1 MLSKISVKKP
11 MTVLVAVVL
20 VLVLGIVS
28 FFKMTPDLL
37 PNMDF
42 PYAVIMTTYAGQTP
56 EAVETTVSKPL
67 EQSMSAI
74 DGVKEITSTSSDNY
88 SLLMIEFED
97 GTNMDSA
104 TVDMRSSLDTIK
116 GNWPDGVGTPYLIKI
131 NPNILPVAMTA
142 VDFEDK
148 SQTELSDY
156 VTNELL
162 NELEGIDG
170 VASVSDKGIVTEQ
183 ENVVLSQDK
192 LDKLNKKISAALDN
206 QFGDAED
213 KIAKAKKELQD
224 NIGKAKDGQG
234 TVSSSIEQINSQQ
247 EAVSKQLADAQN
259 KAESGK
265 TQLLSAKMQLLDR
278 KASLTSTKTLLE
290 TAYQGLLELKTTYD
304 ELTSEQSQLTQKLE
318 QLSKFNEQYQ
328 EIVRKMNDALPDSE
342 EYKALQQ
349 QIDELNKVLEPYG
362 IKAPDIAKTMQTVQN
377 SINKSAEAI
386 QNVEN
391 SLKKLGTSG
400 DAINSALSEMSEKIS
415 QINSGIAQLDNA
427 ISGLDDKSV
436 SVDSALALISQQ
448 QSSADFKMSSAMST
462 LTSKQSELNSAL
474 TQLSSAEKQIKTS
487 EKELADK
494 KKEAKSKAD
503 VSNTVT
509 LDTISSILTAQ
520 NFSMPAGYV
529 TDDDNNKFMVRVGD
543 KVNDEKEM
551 KSLVLFDTGIDGIG
565 VIHLE
570 DVADV
575 FVADNSDE
583 TFARINGNPGIVL
596 SFSKSSNTASS
607 TVCENINAKLDSLS
621 KEVDGLHFTNLY
633 NEGDYI
639 NLVINSVLQN
649 LLMGAVLAII
659 ILFLFLRDIK
669 PTLIVA
675 CSIPISV
682 VFAIVLMYFSGVTL
696 NMISLSGL
704 AIGVGMLVDNSVV
717 VIENIY
723 RLRSMGVSPIKAALN
738 GARQVAGAI
747 TASTLTTVCVFLPI
761 VFVEGI
767 TRQLFVDLALTV
779 TYSLLASL
787 IVALT
792 LVPAMGQRMLRK
804 MKPNSA
810 PKDGKIKKAYE
821 RSLRFVLKHKAPAI
835 LVAVALLFTSAGL
848 CLMRGFSFMP
858 DMSSTQI
865 QVSLKLDDN
874 ATFEETV
881 KEGEKL
887 NDLLSKYDQFETVGV
902 MAGNSSSL
910 MGLTGD
916 SSSNDAGSLMA
927 YAVLKDDFTKQSGE
941 ISKKIEKDLESLDGE
956 AAVSGGTSSSMSSL
970 MGDGSVQITLYG
982 DDLDTLK
989 STAED
994 IGKTLEKVKGVA
1006 SVDNGIGAVSPEI
1019 KVTVDKSKAAEKE
1032 LTVAQVYQQVAAAI
1046 STEKTAATLTND
1058 DGNDMNVVVVK
1069 DDSETVTPKNLRDID
1084 ISYKDSSGNEKTVK
1098 LSSVSDISKSETMD
1112 KISRENQKR
1121 YLTISAE
1128 VKDGYTLT
1136 SVSNNV
1142 KSAMNDYKLPNSC
1155 SIDYA
1160 GTDKMTMEAVS
1171 QLMLMLLLGIILIY
1185 LIMVAQFQSLK
1196 SPFIIMFTIPLAF
1209 TGGFLAL
1216 LITGFDISVVSLVGF
1231 VMLCGIIVNNGIV
1244 LVDYINKLRIDGKE
1258 RIESIVEA
1266 GKTRMRPILIT
1277 ALTTV
1282 LGLVVMALGIG
1293 TGAEMMQPIA
1303 IVCIG
1308 GLLYA
1313 TFMTLYIV
1321 PVIYDLFN
1329 KKELKKVSD
1338 EDLEFI
1344 DE

>member
-142 VDFEDK
+142 VDFEGK

-183 ENVVLSQDK
+183 ENVVLSHDK

-386 QNVEN
+386 QNVEI

-427 ISGLDDKSV
+427 NSGLDDKSV

-474 TQLSSAEKQIKTS
+474 TQLSSAEKQIETS

-639 NLVINSVLQN
+639 NLVINNVLQN

-792 LVPAMGQRMLRK
+792 LVPAMGQRILRK

-821 RSLRFVLKHKAPAI
+821 RSLCFVLKHKVPAI

-910 MGLTGD
+910 MGLTGG

-1019 KVTVDKSKAAEKE
+1019 KVTVDKSKAAEKG

-1046 STEKTAATLTND
+1046 STEKNAATLTND

-1084 ISYKDSSGNEKTVK
+1084 ITYKDSSGNEKTVK

-1142 KSAMNDYKLPNSC
+1142 KSAMNDYKLPKSC

>member
-142 VDFEDK
+142 VDFEGK

-349 QIDELNKVLEPYG
+349 QINELNKVLEPYG

-386 QNVEN
+386 QNVEI

-474 TQLSSAEKQIKTS
+474 TQLSSAEKQIETS

-596 SFSKSSNTASS
+596 SFSKSSNTVSS

-639 NLVINSVLQN
+639 NLVINNVLQN

-821 RSLRFVLKHKAPAI
+821 RSLRFVLKHKVSAI

-910 MGLTGD
+910 MGLTGG
-916 SSSNDAGSLMA
+916 SSSNDAGSLIQRR
-927 YAVLKDDFTKQSGE
+927 LKR
-941 ISKKIEKDLESLDGE
+941 I
-956 AAVSGGTSSSMSSL
+956 
-970 MGDGSVQITLYG
+970 
-982 DDLDTLK
+982 LK
-989 STAED
+989 A
-994 IGKTLEKVKGVA
+994 
-1006 SVDNGIGAVSPEI
+1006 
-1019 KVTVDKSKAAEKE
+1019 
-1032 LTVAQVYQQVAAAI
+1032 LTV
-1046 STEKTAATLTND
+1046 
-1058 DGNDMNVVVVK
+1058 
-1069 DDSETVTPKNLRDID
+1069 R
-1084 ISYKDSSGNEKTVK
+1084 
-1098 LSSVSDISKSETMD
+1098 
-1112 KISRENQKR
+1112 
-1121 YLTISAE
+1121 
-1128 VKDGYTLT
+1128 
-1136 SVSNNV
+1136 
-1142 KSAMNDYKLPNSC
+1142 LP
-1155 SIDYA
+1155 
-1160 GTDKMTMEAVS
+1160 
-1171 QLMLMLLLGIILIY
+1171 
-1185 LIMVAQFQSLK
+1185 
-1196 SPFIIMFTIPLAF
+1196 
-1209 TGGFLAL
+1209 
-1216 LITGFDISVVSLVGF
+1216 
-1231 VMLCGIIVNNGIV
+1231 
-1244 LVDYINKLRIDGKE
+1244 
-1258 RIESIVEA
+1258 
-1266 GKTRMRPILIT
+1266 
-1277 ALTTV
+1277 
-1282 LGLVVMALGIG
+1282 
-1293 TGAEMMQPIA
+1293 
-1303 IVCIG
+1303 
-1308 GLLYA
+1308 
-1313 TFMTLYIV
+1313 
-1321 PVIYDLFN
+1321 
-1329 KKELKKVSD
+1329 
-1338 EDLEFI
+1338 
-1344 DE
+1344 

>member
-142 VDFEDK
+142 VDFEGK

-213 KIAKAKKELQD
+213 KIVKAKKELQD

-386 QNVEN
+386 QNVEI
-391 SLKKLGTSG
+391 SLEKLGTSG

-474 TQLSSAEKQIKTS
+474 TQLSSAEKQIETS

-639 NLVINSVLQN
+639 NLVINNVLQN

-767 TRQLFVDLALTV
+767 TRQLFVDLALNQTRFRRSIPS
-779 TYSLLASL
+779 TRILR
-787 IVALT
+787 
-792 LVPAMGQRMLRK
+792 PAMC
-804 MKPNSA
+804 
-810 PKDGKIKKAYE
+810 Y
-821 RSLRFVLKHKAPAI
+821 
-835 LVAVALLFTSAGL
+835 
-848 CLMRGFSFMP
+848 
-858 DMSSTQI
+858 
-865 QVSLKLDDN
+865 
-874 ATFEETV
+874 
-881 KEGEKL
+881 
-887 NDLLSKYDQFETVGV
+887 
-902 MAGNSSSL
+902 
-910 MGLTGD
+910 
-916 SSSNDAGSLMA
+916 
-927 YAVLKDDFTKQSGE
+927 
-941 ISKKIEKDLESLDGE
+941 
-956 AAVSGGTSSSMSSL
+956 
-970 MGDGSVQITLYG
+970 
-982 DDLDTLK
+982 
-989 STAED
+989 
-994 IGKTLEKVKGVA
+994 
-1006 SVDNGIGAVSPEI
+1006 
-1019 KVTVDKSKAAEKE
+1019 
-1032 LTVAQVYQQVAAAI
+1032 
-1046 STEKTAATLTND
+1046 
-1058 DGNDMNVVVVK
+1058 
-1069 DDSETVTPKNLRDID
+1069 
-1084 ISYKDSSGNEKTVK
+1084 
-1098 LSSVSDISKSETMD
+1098 
-1112 KISRENQKR
+1112 SRE
-1121 YLTISAE
+1121 
-1128 VKDGYTLT
+1128 
-1136 SVSNNV
+1136 
-1142 KSAMNDYKLPNSC
+1142 
-1155 SIDYA
+1155 
-1160 GTDKMTMEAVS
+1160 
-1171 QLMLMLLLGIILIY
+1171 
-1185 LIMVAQFQSLK
+1185 
-1196 SPFIIMFTIPLAF
+1196 LAC
-1209 TGGFLAL
+1209 A
-1216 LITGFDISVVSLVGF
+1216 
-1231 VMLCGIIVNNGIV
+1231 
-1244 LVDYINKLRIDGKE
+1244 
-1258 RIESIVEA
+1258 
-1266 GKTRMRPILIT
+1266 
-1277 ALTTV
+1277 
-1282 LGLVVMALGIG
+1282 
-1293 TGAEMMQPIA
+1293 
-1303 IVCIG
+1303 
-1308 GLLYA
+1308 
-1313 TFMTLYIV
+1313 
-1321 PVIYDLFN
+1321 
-1329 KKELKKVSD
+1329 
-1338 EDLEFI
+1338 
-1344 DE
+1344 

>member
-56 EAVETTVSKPL
+56 EAVEATVSKPL

-142 VDFEDK
+142 VDFEGK

-156 VTNELL
+156 VTSELL

-318 QLSKFNEQYQ
+318 QLAKFNEQYQ

-386 QNVEN
+386 QNVEI

-474 TQLSSAEKQIKTS
+474 TQLSSAEKQIETS

-575 FVADNSDE
+575 FVADDSDE
-583 TFARINGNPGIVL
+583 TFAKINGNPGIIL

-607 TVCENINAKLDSLS
+607 TVCENINTKLESLS
-621 KEVDGLHFTNLY
+621 KEVDGLHFTSLY

-639 NLVINSVLQN
+639 NLVINNVLQN

-810 PKDGKIKKAYE
+810 PKDGKIKKSYE
-821 RSLRFVLKHKAPAI
+821 RSLRFVLKHKVPAI

-910 MGLTGD
+910 MGLTGG

-1019 KVTVDKSKAAEKE
+1019 KVAVDKSKAAEKG

-1046 STEKTAATLTND
+1046 STEKNAATLTND

-1084 ISYKDSSGNEKTVK
+1084 ITYKDSSGNEKTVK

-1121 YLTISAE
+1121 YLKISAE

-1160 GTDKMTMEAVS
+1160 GTDEMTMEAVS

-1338 EDLEFI
+1338 KDLEFI